1 MTRHVGAE
9 TLARYRE
16 GDLGSR
22 KSARIRA
29 HLPGCPRCTALDEDL
44 AGVTALLAS
53 APAPAMPDQVT
64 DRIQAAL
71 RAEAAQEVPVR
82 AGRQP
87 GRSRQDGEPGKR
99 RQSRQHGEPGK
110 RPQSRHAASR
120 DGTVQD
126 GTVRRL
132 RLPELQSRLAVRV
145 LGAAAAVV
153 VVSGGIYG
161 VIQLAAGGVPAATSG
176 AAGSM
181 AGPLRHAAAQPA
193 GPSLTY
199 GPAGRPAGFTPVST
213 GTDFQLQQL
222 ASQVSSVL
230 RRSAPQLPTASIP
243 AANASPS
250 SSPSKLPGNGSA
262 GAETFRG
269 IAVSALQGCVTR
281 IAAGGKVLLVD
292 VARYQSRPATVI
304 VVARGPGDRRIFVVG
319 PACSSSDSDVIAQAS
334 LPGAS

>member
-16 GDLGSR
+16 GDLSSR

-53 APAPAMPDQVT
+53 APAPTMPDQVT
-64 DRIQAAL
+64 ARIQAAL
-71 RAEAAQEVPVR
+71 TAEAAREVPVR

-87 GRSRQDGEPGKR
+87 GRSRQHGEPGKR
-99 RQSRQHGEPGK
+99 RQSR
-110 RPQSRHAASR
+110 HAAGR

-199 GPAGRPAGFTPVST
+199 NAAGGPAGFTPVST
-213 GTDFQLQQL
+213 GTDFQQQQL

-230 RRSAPQLPTASIP
+230 RRSAPQLPTASRP
-243 AANASPS
+243 AANASPG
-250 SSPSKLPGNGSA
+250 SSPSEFPGNGSA

-269 IAVSALQGCVTR
+269 IAFSALQGCVTR

>member
-16 GDLGSR
+16 GDLSSR

-71 RAEAAQEVPVR
+71 RAEAAQEVPVS

-87 GRSRQDGEPGKR
+87 GRSRQDGEPAKR
-99 RQSRQHGEPGK
+99 RQSR
-110 RPQSRHAASR
+110 HAAAR
-120 DGTVQD
+120 GGTVQD
-126 GTVRRL
+126 GTVRGGTVRGGTVRRL

>member
-16 GDLGSR
+16 WDLSSR

-29 HLPGCPRCTALDEDL
+29 HLPGCARCTALDEDL

-64 DRIQAAL
+64 ARIQAAL
-71 RAEAAQEVPVR
+71 RAEAAREVPVS

-87 GRSRQDGEPGKR
+87 GRSRQGGERGKR

-110 RPQSRHAASR
+110 RRQSRHAAGR

-145 LGAAAAVV
+145 LGAAAAVA

-193 GPSLTY
+193 GPSLKY
-199 GPAGRPAGFTPVST
+199 NKAGRAAGFTPVST
-213 GTDFQLQQL
+213 GTDFQQHQL
-222 ASQVSSVL
+222 ASQVSGVL
-230 RRSAPQLPTASIP
+230 RRSAPQLPTASGP
-243 AANASPS
+243 AANALPS
-250 SSPSKLPGNGSA
+250 SSPGELSGQRST
-262 GAETFRG
+262 GAEFFHG

-292 VARYQSRPATVI
+292 VARYQGRPATVI

-319 PACSSSDSDVIAQAS
+319 PACSSSDGDVIAQAS